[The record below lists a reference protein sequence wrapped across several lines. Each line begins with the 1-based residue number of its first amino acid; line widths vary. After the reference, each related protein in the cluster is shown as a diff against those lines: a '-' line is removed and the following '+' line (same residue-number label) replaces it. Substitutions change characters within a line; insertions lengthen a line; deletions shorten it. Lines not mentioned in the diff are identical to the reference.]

1 MKRTIKI
8 SISASLVL
16 VLALLLTALIYR
28 DEFLGYFHARAGIH
42 DLKNGDGESALYHL
56 EKSVE
61 ATPYNWQANKE
72 FTRWMHYF
80 GNQKD
85 TVNFYRKMVKIHPGE
100 SLFHY
105 FLGMSLLTS
114 CQYAT
119 GVLELKKALEIDP
132 DFFPAYYGLGIYHT
146 LMGEAEV
153 AEETFH
159 KCREL
164 ASNSEL
170 SYLGMGYLNR
180 CRRWEN
186 EAMEAYETA
195 LEKRPNDFKC
205 HKRLFTLYS
214 STGQRDKAIS
224 AMEAALSLCPY
235 MPHYDLLQE
244 QLRKYSSKELRKVS
258 SLSPEEEER
267 LRDNERVILDHWQME
282 DEVEIDPARANLILA
297 KKIYGEFDIEK
308 YLKEIDRMA
317 EDLRPEILLLESPR
331 EKIDRINHYLFQEK
345 GFTSPWIRGDPNDL
359 YLNQVLERKQ
369 GNCVG
374 LSCLYVSLARRLN
387 LPIYAVY
394 AYRHI
399 FCRYDEGRERINI
412 ETQSHGEELSDS
424 CYRLSLSLP
433 WVERGIYLKNV
444 TSNELVAILLN
455 NRGWLL
461 TGNKKYPAAMTDF
474 KEALNLT
481 SDIAALWMGVGRVS
495 YLTKNYGEAI
505 DYLEAALQLQ
515 PSYDIILYQLGKAYN
530 RKWLK
535 GGMSIENLEKALAV
549 THNCSRSFWSFRE
562 LGSAYRK
569 KRNYEKS
576 VESYQAALRLKPDSI
591 PVSCGLAN
599 AHRSFKKFNKA
610 RELYREIL
618 EKEPENDRALVG
630 LGITLTDLNEHDAA
644 LYYFKKSVEV
654 RPEDPYPH
662 YQLGRCYVNLG
673 DMANANAQ
681 QEILRDLKSRL
692 AKSLLR
698 AIQKT
703 EEKAGEDK
711 AINNR

>member
-8 SISASLVL
+8 GISASLILVFVL
-16 VLALLLTALIYR
+16 SLTALIYR
-28 DEFLGYFHARAGIH
+28 NDLLGYFHSRAGIY
-42 DLKNGDGESALYHL
+42 DLRNRNIEPALYHL
-56 EKSVE
+56 EKAVE
-61 ATPYNWQANKE
+61 ATPFDWQANRE
-72 FTRWMHYF
+72 FNRWMHYF
-80 GNQKD
+80 GKQKD
-85 TVNFYRKMVKIHPGE
+85 TTNFYRKLIKQYPGE
-100 SLFHY
+100 PLFPC
-105 FLGMSLLTS
+105 FLGMSLLTAG
-114 CQYAT
+114 QYAN
-119 GVLELKKALEIDP
+119 GACELKNALELDP
-132 DFFPAYYGLGIYHT
+132 DYSPAYYGFGIYHT
-146 LMGEAEV
+146 LRGEAKLAKEK
-153 AEETFH
+153 FR

-164 ASNSEL
+164 APNSEL

-180 CRRWEN
+180 CRRWED
-186 EAMEAYETA
+186 EAIEAYETA
-195 LEKRPNDFKC
+195 LKKSPNDFKC
-205 HKRLFTLYS
+205 HFRLFALYS
-214 STGQRDKAIS
+214 STGQREKAIS
-224 AMEAALSLCPY
+224 AMDAALSLCPY
-235 MPHYDLLQE
+235 MPHYDLIQE

-267 LRDNERVILDHWQME
+267 LRDNERVILDHWQRE
-282 DEVEIDPARANLILA
+282 DEEEIDPARANLILA

-317 EDLRPEILLLESPR
+317 EDLRPKILLLESPR

-345 GFTSPWIRGDPNDL
+345 GFTSPWIKGDPNDL

-374 LSCLYVSLARRLN
+374 LSYLYVSLSRRLN

-394 AYRHI
+394 AHRHI

-412 ETQSHGEELSDS
+412 ETQSHGEELPDS
-424 CYRLSLSLP
+424 CYRLSLPLP

-461 TGNKKYPAAMTDF
+461 TDNKKYRDAMADF
-474 KEALNLT
+474 QAALNLT
-481 SDIAALWMGVGRVS
+481 SNIAALWIGLGRVS

-515 PSYDIILYQLGKAYN
+515 PGYDIILYQLGKAYN

-549 THNCSRSFWSFRE
+549 THNRSRSFWSFRE
-562 LGSAYRK
+562 LGSSYRK

-630 LGITLTDLNEHDAA
+630 LGITLTDLNKHDAA

-698 AIQKT
+698 TIQKT
-703 EEKAGEDK
+703 EEKAGEVK
-711 AINNR
+711 AINDR